1 MKEIPYYANYSRMR
15 RILHDICNS
24 KYFDLIIAGVIGL
37 NVVSMSLEF
46 YMMPDTLDEILDTF
60 NLIFTVIFLIEAI
73 MRMVALGMV
82 RYFKERWN
90 QLDIIIVALSIVGI
104 VFDKLQAKS
113 AIPVNPTI
121 IRVMRVLRIARGN
134 FLNR

>member
-1 MKEIPYYANYSRMR
+1 
-15 RILHDICNS
+15 
-24 KYFDLIIAGVIGL
+24 
-37 NVVSMSLEF
+37 
-46 YMMPDTLDEILDTF
+46 
-60 NLIFTVIFLIEAI
+60 